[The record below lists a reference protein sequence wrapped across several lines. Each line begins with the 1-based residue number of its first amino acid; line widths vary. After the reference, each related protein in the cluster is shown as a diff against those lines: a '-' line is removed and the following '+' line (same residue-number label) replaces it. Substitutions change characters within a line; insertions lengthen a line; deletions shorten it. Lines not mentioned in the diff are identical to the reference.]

1 MGFQGIA
8 SKGIVVTGAARG
20 IGAAAARRLA
30 AEGARTLIVDVDA
43 AELEQVARELDGCRA
58 FAADTSTEDGV
69 GGYMLAA
76 KEHLGRIDG
85 VFLNAGVGGEIALI
99 ADYDMAAFDRLI
111 SINLRGTFLGL
122 RAAIRRMVDDQTA
135 GSIVA
140 TASVLAA
147 QGSQYFAPYVASKH
161 AIMGLVRSAALEVGH
176 HGIRVNAICPGYVAT
191 RLVDRAESFASGDD
205 DGTAAREAFQAGVPL
220 GRYSMPEEQA
230 SLATWLLSDESGY
243 ATGGGFPLDGGIG
256 AGPYSRSG

>member
-1 MGFQGIA
+1 MPIQGIS

-20 IGAAAARRLA
+20 IGAATARRLA
-30 AEGARTLIVDVDA
+30 AEGARTLIVDIDA
-43 AELEQVARELDGCRA
+43 AELEQVAGNLDGCKA

-76 KEHLGRIDG
+76 SEHLGRIDG

-99 ADYDMAAFDRLI
+99 ADYDVAAFDRVV
-111 SINLRGTFLGL
+111 SINLRGTFLGM
-122 RAAIRRMVDDQTA
+122 RAAIRQMVGDGTA

-140 TASVLAA
+140 TASALAS

-161 AIMGLVRSAALEVGH
+161 AIMGLVRSAALEVGR

-191 RLVDRAESFASGDD
+191 RLVDRAESFAAGEDD
-205 DGTAAREAFQAGVPL
+205 VTSARQAFQAGVPL
-220 GRYSMPEEQA
+220 GRYSTPDEQA

-243 ATGGGFPLDGGIG
+243 ATGGGFPLDGGVG
-256 AGPYSRSG
+256 AGPYSG

>member
-20 IGAAAARRLA
+20 IGAATARRLA
-30 AEGARTLIVDVDA
+30 TEGARTLVVDVDG
-43 AELEQVARELDGCRA
+43 AELEEVAGELDGCRA
-58 FAADTSTEDGV
+58 IVADTSTEDGV
-69 GGYMLAA
+69 AGYMITAN
-76 KEHLGRIDG
+76 EHLGRIDG

-99 ADYDMAAFDRLI
+99 ADYDVAAFDRLV
-111 SINLRGTFLGL
+111 SVNLRGTFLGL
-122 RAAIRRMVDDQTA
+122 RAAIRQMVEDETA

-176 HGIRVNAICPGYVAT
+176 NGIRVNAICPGYVAT
-191 RLVDRAESFASGDD
+191 RLVDHAESFASSDD

-220 GRYSMPEEQA
+220 GRYSTPEEQA

-256 AGPYSRSG
+256 AGPYSR

>member
-30 AEGARTLIVDVDA
+30 AERARTLIVDVDA

-111 SINLRGTFLGL
+111 SINLRGTFLGM
-122 RAAIRRMVDDQTA
+122 RAAIRQMVDDQTA

-147 QGSQYFAPYVASKH
+147 QGSQYFAPYMASKH

-205 DGTAAREAFQAGVPL
+205 GTAAREAFQAGVPL

-230 SLATWLLSDESGY
+230 SLATWLLSDETGY